1 MKITSFVLILLGIFL
16 FTLPVD
22 AAGLQPGTP
31 EYEASLLRD
40 FAHRSMLPQTDVPRS
55 QWYSSR
61 MLASLWGP
69 MPAKYPGIEETLE
82 SLPPGTDLTQWKR
95 DRVVAV
101 AKHYIGLPYRH
112 HHIPAWSPKS
122 PDQHGLTGPGLD
134 CSNFTAWVYNF
145 GFGVILNSDVALQAA
160 MKPRPGFAVH
170 PGMQRIG
177 AEGPFMPGDI
187 IYIANPQKTA
197 IVHAIIFI
205 DDGHIIDS
213 TDGQVAV
220 RHFTGW
226 YRRQLSHAIRIF
238 NE

>member
-1 MKITSFVLILLGIFL
+1 MNRNAFFSILLGIFL

-82 SLPPGTDLTQWKR
+82 ALPPGTDLTQWKR

>member
-1 MKITSFVLILLGIFL
+1 MNRNAFFSILLGIFL

-31 EYEASLLRD
+31 DYEASLLRD

-82 SLPPGTDLTQWKR
+82 ALPPGTDLTQWKR